1 MNLQKEIQPKKRIN
15 YEKFAASIWQNWLKN
30 LLLRILSC
38 QFYERVLFCIQDTLK
53 GANIVLISHEQ
64 SSNRVLS
71 HIFLPEYAIFL
82 QRFICHIFIFHVCPY
97 AAFLIFTLYLL
108 LSCLLLHCLSLHIL
122 RHFCFQFLYIR

>member
-1 MNLQKEIQPKKRIN
+1 MNLQKEIQPRKTCKLRKICCFNLAKLTKKSSL
-15 YEKFAASIWQNWLKN
+15 EDLKLSILWK
-30 LLLRILSC
+30 SA
-38 QFYERVLFCIQDTLK
+38 FCIQDTLK